1 MRVRRAPRS
10 TSNFTGC
17 CWRELL
23 SESRTYRFILELPVV
38 VPAYFIELYMDALPA
53 DFSGSGYLGHRPW
66 SLFPRRPR
74 RKTLNARFEGK
85 HANRR
90 QDFRNTG
97 KRVPNPTSPRTPP
110 GPSFI
115 SDARPTPPL
124 VVVPWEEAW
133 GPWPHAPD
141 EDVEHIFESRKTPFC
156 TKRSRARRRTS
167 SSTRESARIA
177 DYHPHHVVC
186 AQNT

>member
-1 MRVRRAPRS
+1 MRVRRAPRN

-38 VPAYFIELYMDALPA
+38 VPPYFIELYMDALPA
-53 DFSGSGYLGHRPW
+53 DFSGSDYLGHRPW

-74 RKTLNARFEGK
+74 RKTLNGRFEGG
-85 HANRR
+85 HANSR

-110 GPSFI
+110 GPSFTF
-115 SDARPTPPL
+115 DAHAASGGGPMGRSIGPL
-124 VVVPWEEAW
+124 
-133 GPWPHAPD
+133 PHAP
-141 EDVEHIFESRKTPFC
+141 ESRKTPFC
-156 TKRSRARRRTS
+156 ILALD
-167 SSTRESARIA
+167 AA
-177 DYHPHHVVC
+177 HPPRQENPPV
-186 AQNT
+186 